1 MFFLSCAA
9 TAGMANPI
17 RATQF
22 VLLGLLGHT
31 IS

>member
-1 MFFLSCAA
+1 MFFLLCTA

-17 RATQF
+17 RAMWF